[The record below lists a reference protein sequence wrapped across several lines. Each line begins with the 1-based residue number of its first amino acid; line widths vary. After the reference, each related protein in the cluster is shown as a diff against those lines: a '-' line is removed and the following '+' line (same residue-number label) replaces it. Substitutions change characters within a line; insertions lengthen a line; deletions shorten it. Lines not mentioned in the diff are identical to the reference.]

1 MKKTA
6 SKARDEKLLAAVRD
20 RPVLYDQSMHV
31 FKDYGAKNAAWKEVG
46 SAVVGSQDKQNVERL
61 KVRWKTLR
69 DGFVRHLK
77 KKKTMEMYTAAAAM
91 RPYKLE
97 KQIAFLLPH
106 VSFRDEDDNGSSNGD
121 EDNTSSLLMA
131 ADVKPAIDCEPSA
144 YDQQQATAEM
154 LYEQSNMDKSCS
166 EHEALDRSIHFLC
179 DQRYKQAAATNYKLE
194 DMDSVD
200 AFFHAMAQTV
210 KQLKP
215 ITVAKIKRAVSIIVS
230 NAEIEEMETT
240 VACGKFPMN
249 VPITNEPKK

>member
-31 FKDYGAKNAAWKEVG
+31 FKDYGAKNAAWKEVS

-121 EDNTSSLLMA
+121 EDTSSLLMA
-131 ADVKPAIDCEPSA
+131 TDIKSAIDCEPSA
-144 YDQQQATAEM
+144 YDQQQVTAEM

-240 VACGKFPMN
+240 VACGKFPMT
-249 VPITNEPKK
+249 VPITNELKK

>member
-31 FKDYGAKNAAWKEVG
+31 FKDYSAKNAAWKEVG

-106 VSFRDEDDNGSSNGD
+106 VSFRDEDDNGGSDDD
-121 EDNTSSLLMA
+121 EDTSSLLMA
-131 ADVKPAIDCEPSA
+131 ADIKTANDCEPSSA
-144 YDQQQATAEM
+144 YDQQATAEM
-154 LYEQSNMDKSCS
+154 LYEQSNIDKSCS

-215 ITVAKIKRAVSIIVS
+215 ITVAKIKKAVSIIVS
-230 NAEIEEMETT
+230 NAEIEEMETN
-240 VACGKFPMN
+240 VACGRFPMT
-249 VPITNEPKK
+249 VPIANEPKK

>member
-1 MKKTA
+1 MKKAA
-6 SKARDEKLLAAVRD
+6 SKVRDEKLLAAVRD

-31 FKDYGAKNAAWKEVG
+31 FKDYGAKNAAWREVAT
-46 SAVVGSQDKQNVERL
+46 AVVGSQDKQAVERL

-106 VSFRDEDDNGSSNGD
+106 VSFRDEDDNGGSNED
-121 EDNTSSLLMA
+121 EDTSSLLMA
-131 ADVKPAIDCEPSA
+131 TDIKTNECESST
-144 YDQQQATAEM
+144 YDQQTVAEM
-154 LYEQSNMDKSCS
+154 LYEQSNIEKACS

-230 NAEIEEMETT
+230 NAEIEEMET
-240 VACGKFPMN
+240 VPCGKFPMT
-249 VPITNEPKK
+249 VPITNESKK

>member
-1 MKKTA
+1 M
-6 SKARDEKLLAAVRD
+6 
-20 RPVLYDQSMHV
+20 
-31 FKDYGAKNAAWKEVG
+31 
-46 SAVVGSQDKQNVERL
+46 ERL

-77 KKKTMEMYTAAAAM
+77 KRKTLEMYTAAAAM

-106 VSFRDEDDNGSSNGD
+106 VSFRDEDDNGYSNDDDD
-121 EDNTSSLLMA
+121 EDTSSMA
-131 ADVKPAIDCEPSA
+131 DKAAAAAAVAANDCDSVYE
-144 YDQQQATAEM
+144 QQVTEM
-154 LYEQSNMDKSCS
+154 LYEQSVIMDKACS
-166 EHEALDRSIHFLC
+166 EHDALDRSIHFLC
-179 DQRYKQAAATNYKLE
+179 DQRYKQQAAAANYKLE

-230 NAEIEEMETT
+230 NAEIEEMETS
-240 VACGKFPMN
+240 VVCGRFPMT
-249 VPITNEPKK
+249 VPILTTESKK

>member
-1 MKKTA
+1 MKKAA
-6 SKARDEKLLAAVRD
+6 SKVRDEKLLAAVRD

-31 FKDYGAKNAAWKEVG
+31 FKDYGAKNAAWREVAT
-46 SAVVGSQDKQNVERL
+46 AVVGSQDKQAVERL

-106 VSFRDEDDNGSSNGD
+106 VSFRDEDDNGGSNDD
-121 EDNTSSLLMA
+121 EDTSSLLMA
-131 ADVKPAIDCEPSA
+131 TDIKTNECESST
-144 YDQQQATAEM
+144 YDQQAVAEM
-154 LYEQSNMDKSCS
+154 LYEQSNIDKTCS

-230 NAEIEEMETT
+230 NAEIEEMET
-240 VACGKFPMN
+240 VPCGRFPMT
-249 VPITNEPKK
+249 VPITNESKK

>member
-1 MKKTA
+1 MKKAT
-6 SKARDEKLLAAVRD
+6 SKVRDEKLLAAVRD

-31 FKDYGAKNAAWKEVG
+31 FKDYGAKNAAWKEVA
-46 SAVVGSQDKQNVERL
+46 SAVVGSQDKQAVERL

-97 KQIAFLLPH
+97 RQIAFLLPH
-106 VSFRDEDDNGSSNGD
+106 VSFRDEDDNGGSNDD
-121 EDNTSSLLMA
+121 EDTSSLLMA
-131 ADVKPAIDCEPSA
+131 TDIKTNECESSA
-144 YDQQQATAEM
+144 YDQQSAAEM
-154 LYEQSNMDKSCS
+154 LYEQSNMDKTCS

-179 DQRYKQAAATNYKLE
+179 DQRYKQAAATSYKLE

-230 NAEIEEMETT
+230 NAEIEEMET
-240 VACGKFPMN
+240 VPCGRFPMT
-249 VPITNEPKK
+249 VPITNESKK

>member
-1 MKKTA
+1 MKKAA

-31 FKDYGAKNAAWKEVG
+31 FKDFGAKNTAWKEVAA
-46 SAVVGSQDKQNVERL
+46 AVVGCQDKQAVERL

-77 KKKTMEMYTAAAAM
+77 KKKALEMYTAAAAM

-97 KQIAFLLPH
+97 KQISFLLPH
-106 VSFRDEDDNGSSNGD
+106 VSFRDEDEGGSMD
-121 EDNTSSLLMA
+121 EDASSQIDKTVDNSDLSYGQP
-131 ADVKPAIDCEPSA
+131 DVDDLIF
-144 YDQQQATAEM
+144 DQSVTE
-154 LYEQSNMDKSCS
+154 KSCS
-166 EHEALDRSIHFLC
+166 EHDALDRSIHFLC
-179 DQRYKQAAATNYKLE
+179 DQRYKPNTINYRWE

-230 NAEIEEMETT
+230 NAEIEEMENSAAFPRFPLGIPLTT
-240 VACGKFPMN
+240 E
-249 VPITNEPKK
+249 IKKQ